1 MNYPPRPTS
10 WSRQS
15 TPKKRDTNNSLNSL
29 LSDIHYEK
37 RSTEKLESRVK
48 ELEKSSSSFVARSST
63 PISTK
68 TVEQRINLD
77 LNQVSKGTVLYNYR
91 PQSVMDPRSTTK
103 SVTERKGPTPVR
115 ISPSPYRI
123 TPTPDTCDISYN
135 ERNIEYLRNEL
146 QQRREMIVGLKDTV
160 SRKQLEHKYWALVT
174 EIEETS
180 SRINDL
186 MNYNNRLRVDIQQLH
201 SNY

>member
-15 TPKKRDTNNSLNSL
+15 TPKKRETNSSLNSL
-29 LSDIHYEK
+29 LSDINYER
-37 RSTEKLESRVK
+37 RSTEKLENRVK
-48 ELEKSSSSFVARSST
+48 ELEKSSNSFVARSST
-63 PISTK
+63 PINTK

-77 LNQVSKGTVLYNYR
+77 LNQVSKGTVMYNYR
-91 PQSVMDPRSTTK
+91 PQSVIDPRSTTK
-103 SVTERKGPTPVR
+103 SITERKGPTPIR

-123 TPTPDTCDISYN
+123 TPTPDMYDISYN

-146 QQRREMIVGLKDTV
+146 QQRREMIVGLSDTV

-180 SRINDL
+180 SRINEI
-186 MNYNNRLRVDIQQLH
+186 MNYNGRLRTEIQQLR